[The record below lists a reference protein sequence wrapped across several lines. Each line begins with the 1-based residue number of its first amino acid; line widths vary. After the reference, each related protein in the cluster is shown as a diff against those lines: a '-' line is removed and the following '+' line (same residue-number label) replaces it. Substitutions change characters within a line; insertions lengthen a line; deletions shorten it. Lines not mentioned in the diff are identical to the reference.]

1 MPTIDNKRSGFDRR
15 SVIRRGRAE
24 VAESAQVDCHLA
36 EVGRRRQVL
45 VSGRR
50 FVERKDLLDHRVDTV
65 RREKLVETFEMPEGP
80 HANAVDA
87 RVLELQG

>member
-15 SVIRRGRAE
+15 SVIRRGMAE
-24 VAESAQVDCHLA
+24 VVESAQVDYHLA

-50 FVERKDLLDHRVDTV
+50 FVERKEFVDYRVDTV
-65 RREKLVETFEMPEGP
+65 GREK
-80 HANAVDA
+80 
-87 RVLELQG
+87 